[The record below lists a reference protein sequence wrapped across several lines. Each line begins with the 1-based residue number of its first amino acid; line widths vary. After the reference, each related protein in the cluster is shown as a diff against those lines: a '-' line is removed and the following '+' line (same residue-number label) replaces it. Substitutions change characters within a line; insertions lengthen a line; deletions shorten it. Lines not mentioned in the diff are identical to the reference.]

1 MAQSPISV
9 IAGIVP
15 TFAYESITVD
25 SEVRSLSSVYTD
37 DDGNIAVKAIITI
50 ETAQIRWRIDGG
62 SPTSS
67 EGHLSNPTD
76 IILLHNSSDIKNF
89 KATRVSATNATI
101 RISYAG

>member
-9 IAGIVP
+9 IAGTIP

-37 DDGNIAVKAIITI
+37 DDGNIAVKANITI

-76 IILLHNSSDIKNF
+76 TILLHNSSDIKNF
-89 KATRVSATNATI
+89 KATRVSSTNATI
-101 RISYAG
+101 RVSYAG